1 MKTFLYDKLNTR
13 ILEKK
18 LEKKNI
24 PSLLLMMRAGHD
36 LYEIVK
42 KKFNYDQIIAIA
54 GPGNNGGDAIA
65 FSIQAKLNNEN
76 IILVN
81 LSKRKNNSKK
91 LLFLLNSIGLKEQN
105 FNNSIL
111 KSRKKILILDGI
123 LGIGISRKPEGLI
136 EKTIKLINKAKKK
149 KYQYSLY

>member
-1 MKTFLYDKLNTR
+1 MKTYLYNRIDTQ

-18 LEKKNI
+18 LEKNGI
-24 PSLLLMMRAGHD
+24 PSLLLMMRAGYN

-42 KKFNYDQIIAIA
+42 KKFDYEQIIAIA

-81 LSKRKNNSKK
+81 LSKRKNNSKD
-91 LLFLLNSIGLKEQN
+91 LLFLLNSIGMKEQKL
-105 FNNSIL
+105 NNSIF
-111 KSRKKILILDGI
+111 KSRKKILIIDGI
-123 LGIGISRKPEGLI
+123 LGIGISRKPVGLI
-136 EKTIKLINKAKKK
+136 SKTIKLINKVKKK
-149 KYQYSLY
+149 TSI

>member
-42 KKFNYDQIIAIA
+42 KKNLITTRLLRLQDQEIMEVT
-54 GPGNNGGDAIA
+54 
-65 FSIQAKLNNEN
+65 Q
-76 IILVN
+76 
-81 LSKRKNNSKK
+81 
-91 LLFLLNSIGLKEQN
+91 
-105 FNNSIL
+105 
-111 KSRKKILILDGI
+111 
-123 LGIGISRKPEGLI
+123 
-136 EKTIKLINKAKKK
+136 
-149 KYQYSLY
+149 